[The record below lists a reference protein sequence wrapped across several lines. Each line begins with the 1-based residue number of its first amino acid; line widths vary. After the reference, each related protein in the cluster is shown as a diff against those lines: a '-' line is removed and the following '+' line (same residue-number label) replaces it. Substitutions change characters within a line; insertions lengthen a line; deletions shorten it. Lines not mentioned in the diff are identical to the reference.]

1 MYNGQFVKGM
11 IHVVAFVFLIA
22 LAAHI
27 GPITIPLFFA
37 YFFYLVFDAYK
48 TAHAMEL
55 GMPLP
60 DPFGIT
66 QAFGG
71 GEKASARS
79 VPAAAAV
86 LIGLGILFLLHTM
99 DLFEFNFDWVWPSF
113 LILLGFWLFAR
124 RRISTGTGWQACV
137 CNRCQTRNLMWPA
150 VIVTVGVLWLLE
162 NTTRFG
168 WDRTWPVILLI
179 VGIVKLLQSSA
190 SSLGH
195 VGPLPPGPG
204 PMPPPPPQDPPST
217 IDPSSSAGEVRN
229 V

>member
-11 IHVVAFVFLIA
+11 IHVVAFVFLIG

-37 YFFYLVFDAYK
+37 YFFYLIFDAYK

-55 GMPLP
+55 GAPLP

-66 QAFGG
+66 QTFGG
-71 GEKASARS
+71 GEKGSAHN
-79 VPAAAAV
+79 VPAASAV

-99 DLFEFNFDWVWPSF
+99 DLFEFNFGWVWPSF

-124 RRISTGTGWQACV
+124 SRNPSGTAGSACV

-150 VIVTVGVLWLLE
+150 VLVTVGVLWLLD
-162 NTTRFG
+162 NTTRFS

-179 VGIVKLLQSSA
+179 VGVVKLLQSNA
-190 SSLGH
+190 SLAGH
-195 VGPLPPGPG
+195 IGPFPAGLPPSA
-204 PMPPPPPQDPPST
+204 PPPQPPPAS
-217 IDPSSSAGEVRN
+217 DQSSSGEVRN